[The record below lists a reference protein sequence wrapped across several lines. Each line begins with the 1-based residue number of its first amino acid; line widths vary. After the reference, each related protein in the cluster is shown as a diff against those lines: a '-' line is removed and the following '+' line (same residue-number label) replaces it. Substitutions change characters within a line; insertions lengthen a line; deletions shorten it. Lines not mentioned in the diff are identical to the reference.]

1 MRYLI
6 YGTGGVGG
14 FFGGKLARGGEDVW
28 FLARGEH
35 LRAMR
40 RKGLWVRS
48 SEGSFRIRSGQF
60 TDDPGKVPAP
70 DVVLFCVKTY
80 DTEEAAKR
88 LAPILPRATVIISL
102 QNGVENEKTIKRL
115 VPQATVYGGVAY
127 IFSTITAP
135 GTITEWGGPRK
146 IVFGPMNGVI
156 TQRAREIEDSMIRA
170 GIEVKLTDNIT
181 TELWK
186 KLIFIASGGGFMTAS
201 RLSLAEILNVP
212 ASRDIF
218 YRAMKEAEAVARA
231 RGIGIPS
238 GFVERQLKILS
249 ANPSTAKT
257 SMYHDLVRGRPL
269 EIEELAGA
277 IVRFGRRHR
286 IVTPINDT
294 IYATL
299 LPHHVMALAQRES
312 KHGRSRRQR

>member
-14 FFGGKLARGGEDVW
+14 FFGGKLARAGEDVW
-28 FLARGEH
+28 FLARGTH
-35 LRAMR
+35 LRALR

-60 TDDPGKVPAP
+60 TDDPSKVPPP

-88 LAPILPRATVIISL
+88 LASILPRTTIIISL
-102 QNGVENEKTIKRL
+102 QNGVENEKVIKRL
-115 VPQATVYGGVAY
+115 VPRATVYGGVAY

-135 GTITEWGGPRK
+135 GTVTEWGGPRK

-156 TQRAREIEDSMIRA
+156 TQRAREIEASMMRA
-170 GIEVKLTDNIT
+170 GIDVKLTDDIT

-186 KLIFIASGGGFMTAS
+186 KLIFIASGGGFMTMS
-201 RLSLAEILNVP
+201 GLSLAELMKVS
-212 ASRDIF
+212 ASREVF
-218 YRAMKEAEAVARA
+218 FNAMKEAAAVARA
-231 RGIGIPS
+231 RGIKIPS
-238 GFVERQLKILS
+238 DFVERQFKILS
-249 ANPSTAKT
+249 ANPSTART

-269 EIEELAGA
+269 EIEALAGA
-277 IVRFGRRHR
+277 IVRFARRHR
-286 IVTPINDT
+286 ISTPINDT
-294 IYATL
+294 IYAAL
-299 LPHHVMALAQRES
+299 LPHHLMHVEQRS
-312 KHGRSRRQR
+312 ASGSRSTHRR